1 MTFLFLFIKL
11 KLTVIKI
18 DHFLKRKKIFNLTF
32 VEGHNLNGIE

>member
-18 DHFLKRKKIFNLTF
+18 DHFLKRRKIFNLF